1 MADKI
6 NIGFSHEII
15 IGLIGGIGVDFDKI
29 AKYLKK
35 EFDKAGYNTCYL
47 TISDHFDK
55 KLIKSSTY
63 FEEIYKKMQFGSF
76 KRKDEEDSA
85 YWARQTIKNIFIER
99 FKEPQKKRVFIIRS
113 LKTKEELELFN
124 DVYGRNFVAIS
135 IYLDET
141 KRKDKLT
148 NKIKNNNT
156 ETIEKLGN
164 NLKIFNRKIESKDIM
179 LQDLL
184 KKIKTQKTEAINDL
198 LSEFLIDK
206 DKNETDSTFEK
217 YGQKLENCFSFGHY
231 FIDENRTPKKAIRR
245 LVEILFS
252 HPFAEPTIEEC
263 SMFYAQ
269 SAAYRSL
276 DLDRQ
281 VGAAIVNTDDELISI
296 GFNDVS
302 KVGGGHFGPSDIKRN
317 DHRDHKKG
325 RDFNEIKLDKISDGI
340 LQKLR
345 LQGLEKKKIIKDE
358 IKIITEFKRSTHAE
372 MSALLDAARRGISVK
387 GCTLYVNTY
396 PCHNCAKHIIAAG
409 ISSVVFLHPY
419 PKSEAEKMFEKMI
432 IHSSKKDK
440 HTVNF
445 KPFEG
450 LAPNRFMYA
459 FQNDKKTRQN
469 KKEEEFNGTPIKW
482 SLTKTSKSKF
492 LENRLAHS
500 YISREYCAI
509 NNKEKSKDAKIA
521 TGNINYFINKIYQH
535 ISKQHKL
542 KNKILNSHA
551 TSKARVSKQQKMR

>member
-15 IGLIGGIGVDFDKI
+15 IGLIGGIGVDFEKI

-47 TISDHFDK
+47 RISKNFDQ
-55 KLIKSSTY
+55 KLIKGAY
-63 FEEIYKKMQFGSF
+63 FEKTYKKMQFGSF

-85 YWARQTIKNIFIER
+85 YCARQTIKNIFTKR
-99 FKEPQKKRVFIIRS
+99 RKKHRKKRVFIIRS
-113 LKTKEELELFN
+113 IKTKAELELFN
-124 DVYGRNFVAIS
+124 NVYGRNFLAIS

-141 KRKDKLT
+141 KRKNRLIKDF
-148 NKIKNNNT
+148 KIKNTKLKTTNLIKNLIT
-156 ETIEKLGN
+156 FNSKTRKANDPKLKVLLSHIKNKKTKNIDDALANFLIEK
-164 NLKIFNRKIESKDIM
+164 D
-179 LQDLL
+179 
-184 KKIKTQKTEAINDL
+184 KK
-198 LSEFLIDK
+198 
-206 DKNETDSTFEK
+206 ETDPTFEK
-217 YGQKLENCFSFGHY
+217 SGQALEECFSFGHY
-231 FIDENRTPKKAIRR
+231 FIDQNRKPKKAIRR

-340 LQKLR
+340 LQKLG
-345 LQGLEKKKIIKDE
+345 LQGLKKKKIIKDE

-469 KKEEEFNGTPIKW
+469 KKKDKFNGTPIKW
-482 SLTKTSKSKF
+482 SLSKTSKSKF
-492 LENRLAHS
+492 LENRVAHS
-500 YISREYCAI
+500 YISREYYEI
-509 NNKEKSKDAKIA
+509 NKKEKNIDAKISD
-521 TGNINYFINKIYQH
+521 FINNFYQD
-535 ISKQHKL
+535 ISKYQAK
-542 KNKILNSHA
+542 K
-551 TSKARVSKQQKMR
+551 